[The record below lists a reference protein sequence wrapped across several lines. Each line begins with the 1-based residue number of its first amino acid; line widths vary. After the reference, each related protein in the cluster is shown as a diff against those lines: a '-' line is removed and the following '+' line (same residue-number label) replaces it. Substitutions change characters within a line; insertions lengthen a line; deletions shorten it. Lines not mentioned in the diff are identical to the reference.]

1 MNIVMNKKAEILDS
15 TGTEYDISICVIT
28 YNKEKYIRDTIE
40 SILMQKTIC
49 NYEIVVGD
57 NASTDGTREILKEY
71 WHCDSDKFSIILN
84 DMNIGLT
91 ANIYNAMMKAKGKY
105 VAILYGDDYWI
116 AEDRLQKQFDF
127 LEQNSDYVG
136 VTSAIEN
143 RYDGQNKGFKIFPSS
158 RMRGKRCTLELYLAG
173 YDFPMAGVMFRN
185 SIFSSQRVHFKKMLG
200 ASLSIDDLS
209 FCILLLMTGDVYI
222 FAETMGVYRCFK
234 KENNSNNFNTVNSIY
249 KRSCMS
255 IELLNNLDKL
265 TNVTLDLSMRYGMIL
280 GSAFWAVLK
289 RELKLKDYRKL
300 TPQISVSRQKPFLM
314 LKGLLR
320 KVQLILEK

>member
-15 TGTEYDISICVIT
+15 TGTSYDISICVIT

-40 SILMQKTIC
+40 SILMQETTC
-49 NYEIVVGD
+49 SYEIVVGD
-57 NASTDGTREILKEY
+57 NASTDGTRSILREY
-71 WHCDSDKFSIILN
+71 WHYDSDKFSIILN
-84 DMNIGLT
+84 DVNIGLT

-105 VAILYGDDYWI
+105 IAVLYGDDYWI
-116 AEDRLQKQFDF
+116 AKDRLQKQFNF
-127 LEQNSDYVG
+127 LEQNANFVG

-158 RMRGKRCTLELYLAG
+158 SMRGRCCTLDLYLSG

-185 SIFSSQRVHFKKMLG
+185 DIFSNQRNHFRKMLE

-209 FCILLLMTGDVYI
+209 FCILLLMTGNVYI

-249 KRSCMS
+249 KRSYMS
-255 IELLNNLDKL
+255 IELLNKLDKL
-265 TNVTLDLSMRYGMIL
+265 TNSTLDLSMRYGMIL
-280 GSAFWAVLK
+280 GSAFWTVMK
-289 RELKLKDYRKL
+289 GELKFKDYRKL
-300 TPQISVSRQKPFLM
+300 TLQINDHSQKPFLM
-314 LKGLLR
+314 VKGLLR
-320 KVQLILEK
+320 KVQLILER